1 MQTYFQVVQLYLIL
15 KHIYLIDRCLDASQ
29 ISPAALASVQKL
41 LEVRGG
47 SFEAATAK
55 RASAACAPLAAW
67 VRANIHYAAALQ
79 RVQPLQ
85 AHQAKLAK

>member
-1 MQTYFQVVQLYLIL
+1 M
-15 KHIYLIDRCLDASQ
+15 DASQ

-41 LEVRGG
+41 LETRGS

-67 VRANIHYAAALQ
+67 VRANLHYAAALQ

-85 AHQAKLAK
+85 TYQAKLHKYSLSYSS